1 MSAPRDRRWS
11 VLTVRDI
18 GNHTDS
24 DNGNEN
30 NDIVMAETDDILMD
44 AEDDARCVEYI
55 RNYLPQEVKEKFTDD
70 DLYYFLDVIYDYY
83 ANSGIFDAE
92 PDEEGYVDIDLDEV
106 VDYVIKKAK
115 KEDMGDFEHD
125 DVLFVVQGEMGYSES
140 SMN

>member
-1 MSAPRDRRWS
+1 M
-11 VLTVRDI
+11 
-18 GNHTDS
+18 
-24 DNGNEN
+24 
-30 NDIVMAETDDILMD
+30 
-44 AEDDARCVEYI
+44 EYI

-115 KEDMGDFEHD
+115 KEDMGVFEHD
-125 DVLFVVQGEMGYSES
+125 DVLFVVQGEMEYSES

>member
-1 MSAPRDRRWS
+1 
-11 VLTVRDI
+11 
-18 GNHTDS
+18 
-24 DNGNEN
+24 
-30 NDIVMAETDDILMD
+30 MAETDDILMD

-115 KEDMGDFEHD
+115 KEDMGVFEHD
-125 DVLFVVQGEMGYSES
+125 DVLFVVQGEMEYSES

>member
-1 MSAPRDRRWS
+1 
-11 VLTVRDI
+11 
-18 GNHTDS
+18 
-24 DNGNEN
+24 
-30 NDIVMAETDDILMD
+30 MD

-115 KEDMGDFEHD
+115 KEDMGVFEHD
-125 DVLFVVQGEMGYSES
+125 DVLFVVQGEMEYSES